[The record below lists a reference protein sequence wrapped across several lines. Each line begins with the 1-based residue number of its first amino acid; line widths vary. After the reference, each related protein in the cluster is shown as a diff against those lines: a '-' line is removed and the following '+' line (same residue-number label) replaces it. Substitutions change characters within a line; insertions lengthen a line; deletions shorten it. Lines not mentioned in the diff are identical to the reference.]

1 MTMKEKDSKITVK
14 KEKKENILTEEAF
27 ALFNKDPRIYLTA
40 VAEAFP
46 GRPEKKGPV
55 TERMYVL
62 FRNKWIKNNG
72 TTKYP
77 FTRNASREYNRRNGR
92 KFISVEEILKETGKD
107 YGVTVEEVTSIL
119 NRLDQPLAPDAR
131 KEYMQRQ
138 GFKLISY
145 EKILE
150 ETGKDFGVTLEE
162 VTAILDRFER
172 EADVKNDGDP
182 TKCFVG
188 HHMFQPQTKFI
199 LGSKSGKRVKGH
211 NGEEILIGNFLG
223 IENSKDDGKFIIV
236 ALCTQCRGKNKELR
250 QVPTHPQKVAQAFVD
265 RRNKV
270 VTDREDAT
278 RLIVESN
285 SRVPKNRNRNRHRPK
300 RLNSE
305 TIHASKSE
313 SNEENSSNLIQ
324 QEETGKS
331 NSKMV
336 YVSNTEEDIDLRS
349 N

>member
-1 MTMKEKDSKITVK
+1 MTTKKKTVRSQSKK
-14 KEKKENILTEEAF
+14 KEKLLTSKAF

-62 FRNKWIKNNG
+62 FRNKWVKENG

-107 YGVTVEEVTSIL
+107 SSVTVEEVTSIL
-119 NRLDQPLAPDAR
+119 NRLDQPLTPDANQVYKER
-131 KEYMQRQ
+131 K
-138 GFKLISY
+138 GFRFTSF
-145 EKILE
+145 EKILK
-150 ETGKDFGVTLEE
+150 ETGKDYGVTVEE

-188 HHMFQPQTKFI
+188 HHMFQPQTKFL
-199 LGSKSGKRVKGH
+199 LGSKSGKRVKRH

-223 IENSKDDGKFIIV
+223 IENPEGDGKFIIV

-250 QVPTHPQKVAQAFVD
+250 QVPTHPQKVAQTFVD
-265 RRNKV
+265 RRNKT

-278 RLIVESN
+278 RLIVKSN
-285 SRVPKNRNRNRHRPK
+285 SRVPKNRNRNR
-300 RLNSE
+300 N
-305 TIHASKSE
+305 
-313 SNEENSSNLIQ
+313 
-324 QEETGKS
+324 
-331 NSKMV
+331 
-336 YVSNTEEDIDLRS
+336 
-349 N
+349 